1 VKRLAVVMLAS
12 LGLAMIADAAWIHV
26 KARLA
31 QVLLRAAWERVLDGA
46 AAAEAKPWPS
56 ADTYPVARLT
66 IERTGG
72 DYIVLAGSSGQAF
85 AFAPGLLENTARPG
99 SDGNCVI
106 AAHRDTHFADLR
118 EVRDGDT
125 LRVQRPDGRWFVYRV
140 KARQVVDRR
149 ETQVT
154 RSTGAPMLTLITC
167 YPFDAVVAGG
177 NQRYVLTAALE

>member
-1 VKRLAVVMLAS
+1 VKRLAIVMLTF
-12 LGLAMIADAAWIHV
+12 LGLAMVADAAWIHV

-46 AAAEAKPWPS
+46 APAEAKPWPW

-66 IERTGG
+66 IDRAGG

-85 AFAPGLLENTARPG
+85 AFAPGLLENTAKPG

-118 EVRDGDT
+118 DVRDGDT

-140 KARQVVDRR
+140 TGTRVVDRR
-149 ETQVT
+149 ETRVT
-154 RSTGAPMLTLITC
+154 RSNGAPRLTLITC

-177 NQRYVLTAALE
+177 PQRYVLTAAME